1 MSLKERL
8 TEEMKSAMKAR
19 DELRLTTVR
28 QVRAVLKNREI
39 ELKRELDDQ
48 GICEVLATLVKQR
61 RESIRMFQEG
71 GRSELAA
78 KEEQELAILQEFL
91 PTQLTADE
99 VAALVR
105 RAIVDSGAQG
115 AKDMGKVMKLVMPQ
129 VTGRADGKLVNDTV
143 RELLAQV

>member
-19 DELRLTTVR
+19 DELRLATVR

-61 RESIRMFQEG
+61 RESIRMFQEA
-71 GRSELAA
+71 GRSELVA

-99 VAALVR
+99 VVALVR
-105 RAIVDSGAQG
+105 RAIADSGAQG

-143 RELLAQV
+143 REQLAQA